1 MKNGQKV
8 NPNGQKV
15 NPNEEKVNPNE
26 EKVNPNEEKVNPFVN
41 LNICTFLKVEFF
53 YFFHEFRI

>member
-1 MKNGQKV
+1 MK
-8 NPNGQKV
+8 NGQKV